1 VACHSFNKDGKAGVG
16 PNLWGVVGA
25 PHGHQEGFNY
35 STALKGKQGPWTYAE
50 LNEWLYKPSAYAPGT
65 RMSYAG
71 LPNAQMRANVI
82 DYLRTL
88 SDHPE
93 PLPAADASA
102 AGGAAG
108 TSAPTPPPA
117 STGGS
122 PAGAPDPAA
131 KNP

>member
-1 VACHSFNKDGKAGVG
+1 M
-16 PNLWGVVGA
+16 
-25 PHGHQEGFNY
+25 EGFNY
-35 STALKGKQGPWTYAE
+35 SSALKSKQGPWTYAE

-93 PLPAADASA
+93 PLPADASA

-117 STGGS
+117 ANQGG
-122 PAGAPDPAA
+122 PAAGTPEPAA
-131 KNP
+131 KSP